1 MWWEER
7 HIKKWSIN
15 VNEVFGPME
24 CPTIITCMFIANQ
37 DLYFILMHAAFVLM
51 ITIDSNYWDEML
63 ILIKKNFTC
72 DIYDVTVSKLCL
84 SFV

>member
-1 MWWEER
+1 
-7 HIKKWSIN
+7 
-15 VNEVFGPME
+15 
-24 CPTIITCMFIANQ
+24 
-37 DLYFILMHAAFVLM
+37 MHAAFVLM